1 MELPAGCIASI
12 SGEPFCFLVDVVS
25 TLSSTSGFLFFESA
39 AWACLSCKL
48 RDAASGGVDTGPCVL
63 DV

>member
-1 MELPAGCIASI
+1 MELPAGSIVGI
-12 SGEPFCFLVDVVS
+12 SGELFCFLVDVVG
-25 TLSSTSGFLFFESA
+25 TLSSTSDFLFFESA
-39 AWACLSCKL
+39 AWVCLSRKL

>member
-1 MELPAGCIASI
+1 MELTAGGIASI
-12 SGEPFCFLVDVVS
+12 SGQLFCFLVDVVG

-39 AWACLSCKL
+39 AWACSSHKL
-48 RDAASGGVDTGPCVL
+48 HDAASGGVDTGPCVL